1 MIKYALHCAH
11 GHAFEGWFGNSEDFS
26 KQSDRG
32 LLACPV
38 CGDAT
43 VEKALMAPAV
53 STSRR
58 KAVRTE
64 AAPASTEVA
73 TIDPQRQEI
82 ITQVRALRERLLEG
96 AENVGPRFG
105 EEARKIHYGET
116 DQRQIYGQAS
126 PKEAAELIEEGIGVL
141 PLPVLPEDRN

>member
-1 MIKYALHCAH
+1 MIKYSLRCAH
-11 GHAFEGWFGNSEDFS
+11 GHAFEGWFGGSQDYADQSE
-26 KQSDRG
+26 RG
-32 LLACPV
+32 LPTCPV

-43 VEKALMAPAV
+43 IEKALMAPAV

-58 KAVRTE
+58 KAARAE
-64 AAPASTEVA
+64 APPASTEVA

-82 ITQVRALRERLLEG
+82 ITQMRALREKLLEG